1 MKQKLLNNFRLR
13 AILLVAMLVGAFTGA
28 WAESDPYYTLDTT
41 DSSNKTD
48 NNAYA
53 STGSATVGNI
63 GWAFEGN
70 GTTTPWRLGGKSL
83 TEVDRAAYTTTAM
96 GVAISSIDLTVG
108 GASNI
113 TVNSL
118 TLIVASDDSFETETI
133 IDQVSESF
141 SANSTITFEP
151 TSGNSWAKDSY
162 YKFVFNVS
170 VSGKNN
176 KFVEFSQV
184 DFYKY
189 AEPSG
194 PTTYSVTY
202 NDNGAESGTVPT
214 DETAYSSAAE
224 VTVLGN
230 TGNLAKAGYIF
241 GGWNTQANGEGTN
254 YAAGDKFAITANTTL
269 YAKWNAKTI
278 TGLTKEGTPTKTTY
292 VGGESFNPAGLT
304 ITATFNDN
312 SEENVTNSITWNPSP
327 LTAGTTSVTGTYM
340 GLQIVVDGLTVTAA
354 PGTAENPYTVAQAI
368 AAITAGTGVTGV
380 YVQGIVSQVDSYNST
395 YKSITYW
402 ISVDG
407 TTTADQFEVYSGKG
421 IGGADFSSM
430 NDVKVGDVVIVYG
443 NIKLYNNS
451 IYEFD
456 KNNQLVS
463 LVRPASITLEN
474 YEYDINANG
483 GDAVLPVTCNDLAD
497 DPQLA
502 VVFVESDGVTSATYS
517 WISASIVDGKIN
529 GHLDVNTGDA
539 RTAYFYVSGV
549 DSNDKF
555 IKSNLVTINQAAPA
569 DPSITVEKSS
579 IDMVFGGE
587 SDRKMSFEYE
597 SLGNNPT
604 FEVCFFEAD
613 GETAATYDWVTT
625 ATIEDGKV
633 NLSVA
638 ANTGEARSAYFKV
651 HAVDTEVYSNLVT
664 INQAAF
670 VVDYATLPF
679 EFDDVKSKLPTG
691 VTQSGLGS
699 DYSSA
704 PYLKFDGTG
713 DYMILKLNEA
723 PGYVM
728 FDIKGNG
735 FTGGTFKVQTSA
747 DGKTYVDLQ
756 SYTSLGNTA
765 TEGFNL
771 NENVRYIKWIYT
783 SKSNGNV
790 ALGNIKVA
798 AGACVKVGATGY
810 ATFSSTKALDFTD
823 SSISAFIALTG
834 TNGSDV
840 QFTQVTKV
848 PANTGVLLYKEG
860 GNATD
865 AVPAVSGE
873 ADDVDGNLFVAVS
886 EDINA
891 LETEDGNGFNY
902 ILNKVDD
909 TVGFYRAAGQK
920 VAAGKAYIRVA
931 SAGVKSFFLPG
942 MTDGIQAVEVQGKM
956 ENAAIYNL
964 AGQRVN
970 AAKKGIYVINGKK
983 VMVK

>member
-41 DSSNKTD
+41 DSDNKTD
-48 NNAYA
+48 NNGYA
-53 STGSATVGNI
+53 STGTVTVGDI
-63 GWAFEGN
+63 GWSFDGN
-70 GTTTPWRLGGKSL
+70 GQMYPWRLGGKSL
-83 TEVDRAAYTTTAM
+83 TGVDRAAYTTTAM
-96 GVAISSIDLTVG
+96 GAAISSIDLTVG
-108 GASNI
+108 SASSI

-162 YKFVFNVS
+162 YKFVFNVT
-170 VSGKNN
+170 VSGKSN

-184 DFYKY
+184 DFYEY

-679 EFDDVKSKLPTG
+679 KWDDKTTPTG
-691 VTQSGLGS
+691 VTNYGVST
-699 DYSSA
+699 YTSS

-713 DYMILKLNEA
+713 DYIILKLNEA
-723 PGYVM
+723 PGYLL
-728 FDIKGNG
+728 FDIKGNS
-735 FTGGTFKVQTSA
+735 FSGGTFKVQTSA
-747 DGKTYVDLQ
+747 DGKTYEDLE
-756 SYTSLGNTA
+756 SYTSFSVNYA
-765 TEGFNL
+765 VTEGFNL
-771 NENVRYIKWIYT
+771 NEDVRYIKWIYT

-798 AGACVKVGATGY
+798 TARVTVGATGY

-823 SSISAFIALTG
+823 SDITAYIAVAG
-834 TNGSDV
+834 ANGSDV

-848 PANTGVLLYKEG
+848 PANTGVLLFYKEG
-860 GNATD
+860 KAAND
-865 AVPAVSGE
+865 VVPALSGE

-886 EDINA
+886 EDVDA
-891 LETEDGNGFNY
+891 LASQDGNNFNY
-902 ILNKVDD
+902 ILNKVND

-920 VAAGKAYIRVA
+920 VAAGKAYISVA
-931 SAGVKSFFLPG
+931 GAGVKSFFLPG
-942 MTDGIQAVEVQGKM
+942 MTDGIQAVEAQGKM
-956 ENAAIYNL
+956 ENAEIYNL